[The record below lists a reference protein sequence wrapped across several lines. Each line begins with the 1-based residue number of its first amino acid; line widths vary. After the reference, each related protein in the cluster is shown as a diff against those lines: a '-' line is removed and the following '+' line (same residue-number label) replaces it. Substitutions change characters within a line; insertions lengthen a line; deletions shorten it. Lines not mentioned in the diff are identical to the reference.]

1 MLFGG
6 FLGPLVAL
14 SPEDVI
20 LRLRVNNGKMKSL
33 LVN

>member
-1 MLFGG
+1 MMLFGG
-6 FLGPLVAL
+6 FLGPLVVL

-20 LRLRVNNGKMKSL
+20 LCLRANNGKSL